1 MLDRE
6 RAGFNQRVL
15 TRLLDE
21 GLLRR
26 DMSVLVSC
34 GGDTDREVLQACGF
48 SDVTITN
55 VDASGEDDRYAPY
68 AWAYQDAEALTAA
81 DESYDVAL
89 VSAGLHHCHSPHRA
103 LLELYRV
110 ARVAAV
116 VFEAADSALMRAA
129 VRASLAADYEVSAVA
144 HQSLRGG
151 GVANSEVP
159 NFVYRWTP
167 REVEKTVASYAPHA
181 RHRIRYFHDLELPSS
196 LLQLERTSTRGRLV
210 RAARPFVTGLA
221 RVFPSQANLLGFVI
235 CKPRLPEDLQPWMT
249 LVDGRPAP
257 DAAAIGERY
266 HIGGDIDVG

>member
-1 MLDRE
+1 VLDRE
-6 RAGFNQRVL
+6 RAGFNVRVL
-15 TRLLDE
+15 RGLVDD

-34 GGDTDREVLQACGF
+34 GGDTDREVLLACGF
-48 SDVTITN
+48 EDVTITN

-68 AWAYQDAEALTAA
+68 GWAFQDAEALAAA

-144 HQSLRGG
+144 HQSLRAG

-167 REVEKTVASYAPHA
+167 REVEKTIASYAPHA
-181 RHRIRYFHDLELPSS
+181 RHRVRYFHDLELPSS

-210 RAARPFVTGLA
+210 RAAKPFVTGLA
-221 RVFPSQANLLGFVI
+221 RVFPSQANLLAFVVE
-235 CKPRLPEDLQPWMT
+235 KPRLPEDLQPWMT

-266 HIGGDIDVG
+266 RIGGDIDLG